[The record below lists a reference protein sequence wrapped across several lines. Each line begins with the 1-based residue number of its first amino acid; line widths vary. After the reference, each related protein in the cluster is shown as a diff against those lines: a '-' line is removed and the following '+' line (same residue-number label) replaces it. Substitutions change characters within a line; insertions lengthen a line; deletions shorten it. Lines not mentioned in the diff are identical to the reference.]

1 MATNIANLLSR
12 IVSPRFLVVI
22 YLTHIHLWMGYTTN
36 NTKLQTLLLSWNTS
50 QQCALGIIRE
60 RTTKRITHIIAKS
73 TDAMELR
80 RISLHRQLL
89 CRISTASCTPSF
101 TIYINRRINLIDSRT
116 NLIHRLDIMHAHQ
129 VETETIYMIFIHPIF
144 HALYHKLAHQWSFRC
159 SLIATTRT
167 IRILTISCLAIIIVR
182 ISTLEIA
189 AVDVESMIIYSI
201 KNHTDTSFMKCLHH
215 LLEFLDADCRIIRIC
230 SITAFW
236 YIIIL
241 RIIAPVKLW
250 FVQFCFINRSK
261 IKARLEMYCIDTQL
275 LKIFNSFWFGKSKIL
290 TFILQ
295 TRGWRNRKITEMQL
309 IDDEISRRFQCRTHI
324 IFPTF
329 RVGLTQIDD
338 SSTITIDANSLGKCT
353 RTFTFSH
360 IKSIELSLQVTLYGS
375 FPSVLTYAFH
385 LNGFDRFSYETVFI
399 NTDFYTRF
407 CTTGRNLWSCTSYTI
422 YFNRSCR

>member
-1 MATNIANLLSR
+1 
-12 IVSPRFLVVI
+12 
-22 YLTHIHLWMGYTTN
+22 
-36 NTKLQTLLLSWNTS
+36 
-50 QQCALGIIRE
+50 
-60 RTTKRITHIIAKS
+60 
-73 TDAMELR
+73 
-80 RISLHRQLL
+80 
-89 CRISTASCTPSF
+89 
-101 TIYINRRINLIDSRT
+101 
-116 NLIHRLDIMHAHQ
+116 MHAHQ
-129 VETETIYMIFIHPIF
+129 VETETINVIFIHPIF

-189 AVDVESMIIYSI
+189 AVDVESMIIDSI
-201 KNHTDTSFMKCLHH
+201 KNHTDACLMKCLHH
-215 LLEFLDADCRIIRIC
+215 LLEFLDTDCRIIWIS

-329 RVGLTQIDD
+329 RVGLTQINDG
-338 SSTITIDANSLGKCT
+338 STITIDANSLSKCT
-353 RTFTFSH
+353 RTFTLSH

-385 LNGFDRFSYETVFI
+385 LNGFDRFSHQSIFI

-407 CTTGRNLWSCTSYTI
+407 CTTGRNLWSCTRYAIDTSR
-422 YFNRSCR
+422 RSRCIQQESSFILRIGHFIESTLCHQ